1 MSAPGPRMIPTALP
15 AEIRADPKRSAEVQV
30 YDRLR
35 GDPVLADFTVFYSCE
50 WIGEHE
56 GLLKDGEADFVLAHP
71 AIGYLVIEVKGGRV
85 SRRIAD
91 GKWTTID
98 RDGETHP
105 ISNPVAQ
112 AKKSKKVIL
121 SALREKW
128 PGRTPFLWARHGVVF
143 PHSYRPRSA
152 AAFGAA
158 MPPELVACKE
168 EMSKL
173 GAYLFQM
180 LAWARE
186 WTSEQPGGLGSVGV
200 SLLEDL
206 YGRDL
211 DFSPRLSSVI
221 DESEAELLMLT
232 DTQARYLDFLAA
244 APIALVEGGAGT
256 GKTTLAVERAR
267 RAAAAGR
274 SVVLM
279 CFNHPLSVHLSSEL
293 SGTAASVTTF
303 HGFCGRMCSVVGMD
317 VDSVRAA
324 CDERTF
330 WAERLP
336 SLLADIGL
344 DDPPET
350 YDDLIIDE
358 GQDFRGEWV
367 DVLRLFLRPEGS
379 MFVFRDDFQNLYGG
393 AELSHVLGVP
403 PMPLCE
409 NVRNTRR
416 IFEVG
421 NRFREGP
428 TQRCLGPTGEDVR
441 WVTASQERLSRTVE
455 RELNRLIETEGI
467 APERIAVLTG
477 CAVEGSPFSSGAI
490 GRHACTPADEP
501 TANHVILDSVMRF
514 KGLDKPVVILC
525 AMGNAADE
533 LAYVGLT
540 RARSLLIVV
549 DDENT
554 LTRLGRPES

>member
-1 MSAPGPRMIPTALP
+1 MIPATLP
-15 AEIRADPKRSAEVQV
+15 ADIRADPKRSAEVQV

-35 GDPVLADFTVFYSCE
+35 GDPVLVGFTVFYSCE

-85 SRRIAD
+85 NRRIAD
-91 GKWTTID
+91 GKWTTTD
-98 RDGETHP
+98 RKDETHP

-121 SALREKW
+121 DALRKTW
-128 PGRTPFLWARHGVVF
+128 PGGRPPFLWARHGVVF
-143 PHSYRPRSA
+143 PHSYRPRNA

-168 EMSKL
+168 EMPKL

-180 LAWARE
+180 LAWAQE
-186 WTSEQPGGLGSVGV
+186 GTSELPGGFGSVGV
-200 SLLEDL
+200 SLLEDF

-211 DFSPRLSSVI
+211 DFSPRLSTAI
-221 DESEAELLMLT
+221 DESEAELLKLT
-232 DTQARYLDFLAA
+232 ATQVRYLDFLAA
-244 APIALVEGGAGT
+244 APTALIEGGAGT

-279 CFNHPLSVHLSSEL
+279 CFNHPLAVHLSSEL
-293 SGTAASVTTF
+293 SDTAASVTTF
-303 HGFCGRMCSVVGMD
+303 HGFCGRMCSVVGVD
-317 VDSVRAA
+317 VDSMRAG

-336 SLLADIGL
+336 SVLADIGL

-350 YDDLIIDE
+350 YDDLIVDE

-367 DVLRLFLRPEGS
+367 DALRLFIRPRGS
-379 MFVFRDDFQNLYGG
+379 LFVFRDDFQNLYGG
-393 AELSHVLGVP
+393 AELSSVLGVP

-421 NRFREGP
+421 NRFRQGP
-428 TQRCLGPTGEDVR
+428 PQRCLGPSGEDVR
-441 WVTASQERLSRTVE
+441 WVTATRERLGRAVE
-455 RELNRLIETEGI
+455 RELNRLIDTEGV
-467 APERIAVLTG
+467 APEQVAVLTG
-477 CAVEGSPFSSGAI
+477 CAVEASPFSTKAI
-490 GRHACTPADEP
+490 GRHPCTTADEP
-501 TANHVILDSVMRF
+501 TANHLVLDSVMRF
-514 KGLDKPVVILC
+514 KGLDRPVVILC

-540 RARSLLIVV
+540 RARSLLVVV
-549 DDENT
+549 DDEKT
-554 LTRLGRPES
+554 LARLGQFEA

>member
-1 MSAPGPRMIPTALP
+1 MTMPGPRMIPAALP
-15 AEIRADPKRSAEVQV
+15 AEIRANPKRSAEVQV
-30 YDRLR
+30 YDRLN
-35 GDPVLADFTVFYSCE
+35 GDPVLAGFTVFYSCE
-50 WIGEHE
+50 WIGEHD

-85 SRRIAD
+85 RRRIAD

-98 RDGETHP
+98 RDDEPHP

-121 SALREKW
+121 NALRERW
-128 PGRTPFLWARHGVVF
+128 PGRAPFLWARHGVVL
-143 PHSYRPRSA
+143 PHSYRPQNA

-158 MPPELVACKE
+158 MRPELVACKE
-168 EMSKL
+168 EMPKL

-180 LAWARE
+180 LAWAE
-186 WTSEQPGGLGSVGV
+186 EGTTEQPGNLGSVGV
-200 SLLEDL
+200 SLLEDF

-211 DFSPRLSSVI
+211 DFSPRLAAVI
-221 DESEAELLMLT
+221 EESEAELLKLT

-244 APIALVEGGAGT
+244 TKIALVEGGAGT

-267 RAAAAGR
+267 RAAAVGR

-279 CFNHPLSVHLSSEL
+279 CFNHPLAVHLRSEL
-293 SGTAASVTTF
+293 SNTAASVTTF
-303 HGFCGRMCSVVGMD
+303 HGFCGRMCSVVRID
-317 VDSVRAA
+317 VDSVRAS

-367 DVLRLFLRPEGS
+367 DALRLFIRPEGS
-379 MFVFRDDFQNLYGG
+379 LFVFRDDFQNLYGG
-393 AELSHVLGVP
+393 AELSRVLGVP

-421 NRFREGP
+421 SRFRQGP
-428 TQRCLGPTGEDVR
+428 PQSCLGPTGEEVR
-441 WVTASQERLSRTVE
+441 WVTAPPERLNRAVE
-455 RELNRLIETEGI
+455 RELNRLIDTEGI
-467 APERIAVLTG
+467 AAEQIAVLTG
-477 CAVEGSPFSSGAI
+477 CAVEASPFSTGII
-490 GRHACTPADEP
+490 GRHACTSAEEPIAD
-501 TANHVILDSVMRF
+501 HVVLDSVMRF
-514 KGLDKPVVILC
+514 KGLDRPIVILC
-525 AMGNAADE
+525 AMGNAGDE

-549 DDENT
+549 DEDKS
-554 LTRLGRPES
+554 LGRLGRSEA

>member
-1 MSAPGPRMIPTALP
+1 MIPAALP

-30 YDRLR
+30 YDCLC
-35 GDPVLADFTVFYSCE
+35 GDPVLAGFTVFYSCE
-50 WIGEHE
+50 WIGEHD
-56 GLLKDGEADFVLAHP
+56 GLLKDGEADFVLVHP

-91 GKWTTID
+91 GKWMTID
-98 RDGETHP
+98 RDDEPHP

-121 SALREKW
+121 NALREKW
-128 PGRTPFLWARHGVVF
+128 PGRAPFLWARHGVVF
-143 PHSYRPRSA
+143 PHSYRPRNA

-158 MPPELVACKE
+158 MPQELVACKE
-168 EMSKL
+168 EMPKL

-180 LAWARE
+180 LAWAQE
-186 WTSEQPGGLGSVGV
+186 GTGEQPGGLGAAGV
-200 SLLEDL
+200 SLLEDF

-211 DFSPRLSSVI
+211 DFSPRLSTVI
-221 DESEAELLMLT
+221 EESEAELLKLT
-232 DTQARYLDFLAA
+232 ETQTRYLDFLAA
-244 APIALVEGGAGT
+244 APIALIEGGAGT

-267 RAAAAGR
+267 RAAAIGR
-274 SVVLM
+274 SAVLI
-279 CFNHPLSVHLSSEL
+279 CFNHPLAVHLSSEL
-293 SGTAASVTTF
+293 SGTTASVTTF

-317 VDSVRAA
+317 VVSVRAA

-367 DVLRLFLRPEGS
+367 DVLRLFLKPEGS

-393 AELSHVLGVP
+393 AELSRVLGVP

-409 NVRNTRR
+409 NVRNTAK
-416 IFEVG
+416 IFKIG

-428 TQRCLGPTGEDVR
+428 PQRCLGPAGEDVR
-441 WVTASQERLSRTVE
+441 WVIASPERLGRTVE
-455 RELNRLIETEGI
+455 RELNRLIDTEGI
-467 APERIAVLTG
+467 APEGIAVLTG
-477 CAVEGSPFSSGAI
+477 CAVEASPFSTAAI
-490 GRHACTPADEP
+490 GRHACTTADEP
-501 TANHVILDSVMRF
+501 IVNHVVVDSVMRF
-514 KGLDKPVVILC
+514 KGLDRPVVILC
-525 AMGNAADE
+525 AIGNAGDE

-540 RARSLLIVV
+540 RARSLLVVV
-549 DDENT
+549 DDEKT
-554 LTRLGRPES
+554 LARLGRLEA